1 MFLDDSSKIVL
12 HTEQH
17 WIFKNII
24 SSKHLTSTK
33 LSYSYFLFCSPIK
46 KKKISN
52 NYFFWKNWIS
62 HGKEE
67 QYGRI
72 WGISAVITSVDNKLH
87 VTVTYLICGI
97 SNHIPLLWLACF
109 MNSLP
114 PLCSILFTRASFMLK
129 LNYLHSS
136 PYPSKLILQSQSVAY
151 LLLRLCSNWRF
162 FVFFSAICLRS
173 LVYRSSLFLALCSLL
188 LSTSQRRLY

>member
-1 MFLDDSSKIVL
+1 MAHQKIVL
-12 HTEQH
+12 HIEQH
-17 WIFKNII
+17 WIFKNHI

-46 KKKISN
+46 KKISN

-62 HGKEE
+62 HGKEQ
-67 QYGRI
+67 QYWGI
-72 WGISAVITSVDNKLH
+72 WGISAVIKNVDNKLH

-97 SNHIPLLWLACF
+97 SNHIPILWLACF
-109 MNSLP
+109 MNSLL

-151 LLLRLCSNWRF
+151 LLLRLCSNWR
-162 FVFFSAICLRS
+162 VFFFAICLRS
-173 LVYRSSLFLALCSLL
+173 LVYKSSLFLALCSLL